1 MVVSTHR
8 KMLDFSG
15 IELSICNS
23 SLERVEQF
31 KYLGVVLD
39 PLLNFKC
46 HVDMICSKVSKKLG
60 VLKRC
65 KLYIDCN
72 TMKTLY
78 KSIVIPHFDY
88 CDTVYDACGK
98 GLKDRLQRLQNRGL
112 RLVLSQKPRTASDT
126 LHAEANVRKLQQSR
140 DFHLSCLMFNVLNGL
155 APKYMSAMFCK
166 ISAKHNVNTR
176 SASEGDLYVKRAHK
190 EVGKKS
196 LSYRGA
202 EAWNNLCTEV
212 RNSENINQFKDN
224 YLAKYYNVR

>member
-1 MVVSTHR
+1 MKVLLEDNDHETSCDEWSHEIFSLR
-8 KMLDFSG
+8 KTSDCCSL
-15 IELSICNS
+15 ICNS

-60 VLKRC
+60 VLKCC

-112 RLVLSQKPRTASDT
+112 RLLSQKPRTASAV
-126 LHAEANVRKLQQSR
+126 LHAEAKECAQITTEHIVSNVEC
-140 DFHLSCLMFNVLNGL
+140 H
-155 APKYMSAMFCK
+155 K
-166 ISAKHNVNTR
+166 IMN
-176 SASEGDLYVKRAHK
+176 
-190 EVGKKS
+190 
-196 LSYRGA
+196 
-202 EAWNNLCTEV
+202 
-212 RNSENINQFKDN
+212 
-224 YLAKYYNVR
+224 